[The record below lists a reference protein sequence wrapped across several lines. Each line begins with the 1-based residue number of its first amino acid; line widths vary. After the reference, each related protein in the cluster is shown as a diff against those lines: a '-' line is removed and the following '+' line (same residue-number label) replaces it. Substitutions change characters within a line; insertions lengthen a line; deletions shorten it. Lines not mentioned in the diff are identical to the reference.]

1 MVYVIFLAGM
11 WVGVMAGFILF
22 AVLNTGKIDRLDD

>member
-11 WVGVMAGFILF
+11 WIGVIFGFLIF
-22 AVLNTGKIDRLDD
+22 AFLNSDKIDRLDD